1 MPRLALS
8 APAVEVVEPDRD
20 GTEVGLLPLAGG
32 DTDHGFGLGVI
43 GSIASF
49 DGKTAP
55 YLWHLEFAAFA
66 AVKGSITSLSQ
77 ADAFVNLIVPQLLDG
92 RLRLEVRP
100 SFTRATGLRYY
111 GRGNAITIP
120 TDMVSERDNY
130 TRTYPQLQVLTR
142 WRRHR
147 TSSWSAIAAGQYLLN
162 KVSFADTSTVA
173 TEIRPG
179 DPRIDHIHSVL
190 RLETGIRYDS
200 RDSELAPSRGMYH
213 SLGVRASPHLGDAFP
228 YGYQQADL
236 QLRFYQALSARNVLA
251 VRAVGDLMLGSPPFY
266 ELGRYEDN
274 SAIGGSIAVRGVPGY
289 TFYGKVKVF
298 GNLELRTH
306 VTKFKLWSKR
316 YRFGV
321 ASFFDAGRLWSAV
334 TDSSTGRDGSGLGL
348 HYGLGGGLRLQQG
361 RAFLLRAD
369 VAWSPDARPIA
380 GYVLA
385 NHIF

>member
-1 MPRLALS
+1 MPRLAVA

-334 TDSSTGRDGSGLGL
+334 TDSSTGRDGRGLGL